1 VTDNR
6 NMVEVNLVAVEDEKI
21 DDIFNIVVETL
32 TRIGVGKYKNKKLYQ
47 TCHLLH
53 KRGKY
58 YIVHFKEMFLLDG
71 RKDKTVISD
80 IDFSRR
86 NKIIKMLEGWDMID
100 VVDGQEDKLE
110 ITEVPYVR
118 VVSFKEKPEWELVPK
133 YTIGNK

>member
-1 VTDNR
+1 MDNR
-6 NMVEVNLVAVEDEKI
+6 NMVEVNLVIVEDEST

-32 TRIGVGKYKNKKLYQ
+32 TRIGVGNYKNKKLYQ

-86 NKIIKMLEGWDMID
+86 NKIIKMLDEWDMID

-110 ITEVPYVR
+110 ISDVPYVR
-118 VVSFKEKPEWELVPK
+118 VVSFKEKSEWELVPK
-133 YTIGNK
+133 YTMGGK